1 VRARP
6 MIDGWEPPGIE
17 AVEAWETRRLAR
29 LPVPGL
35 AGDLH
40 HDMGR
45 GSLAVRL
52 VGSLTGDDARDT
64 FLKNLRDKFHA
75 GEPVDF
81 IADIVAESALE
92 QVVIVHFDLSE
103 RAGDPDGFR
112 YDIVLREY
120 VEPPEPPA
128 VALGLDG
135 LDDLDLGLDI
145 DLGLDL
151 LDLPGLLGSLPA
163 IGPLLAPVK
172 TAAAELGAALG
183 QAGTLLD
190 PLDGLLRD

>member
-1 VRARP
+1 MRARP
-6 MIDGWEPPGIE
+6 MIDAWEPPGIE
-17 AVEAWETRRLAR
+17 SVDAWEARRLAR

-45 GSLAVRL
+45 GALSVRL
-52 VGSLTGDDARDT
+52 VGSLSGDEARDA
-64 FLKNLRDKFHA
+64 FLKELRERYQA

-81 IADIVAESALE
+81 VADIVTESELE
-92 QVVIVHFDLSE
+92 RVVIVYFELSE

-120 VEPPEPPA
+120 VEPPEPPG
-128 VALGLDG
+128 LGLG

-151 LDLPGLLGSLPA
+151 LDLAGFLDVPE
-163 IGPLLAPVK
+163 IGPLLEPVK
-172 TAAAELGAALG
+172 TAADELGEAMQGAGELLSPLNDLLG
-183 QAGTLLD
+183 E
-190 PLDGLLRD
+190 